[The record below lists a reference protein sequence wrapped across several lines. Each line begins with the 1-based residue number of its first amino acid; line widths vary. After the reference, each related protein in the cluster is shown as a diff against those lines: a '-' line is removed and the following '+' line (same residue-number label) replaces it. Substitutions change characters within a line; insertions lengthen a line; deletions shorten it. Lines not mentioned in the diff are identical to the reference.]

1 MRTKNMKS
9 SNRSK
14 SLSILASA
22 AVVLGGCIWLA
33 SQVQAEDAPAETQ
46 TPPVKL
52 PAKEKF
58 HLFILAGQSNMAGR
72 GVIEEEDKVANPRV
86 LTLTKDGKWVPAVD
100 PIHFDKPGS
109 GVGPGRGFGLAMAKK
124 LGPDVTIGLIPCAH
138 GGSPIASWEPGA
150 KWYQTNGH
158 PYDDAIARA
167 NLALKDG
174 VLKGILWHQGESDAG
189 NKAPKYQANL
199 TALIARFRKDLQVA
213 DLSVLLGQ
221 LGPFRKEAND
231 ENSKILDTALRSVA
245 KEDGNA
251 AFVSAEG
258 LTSNGD
264 FVHFDNK
271 SQRELGRRYAEAYL
285 KLMDDRLQEKKAASG
300 K

>member
-1 MRTKNMKS
+1 MNKLFRTLLLLIS
-9 SNRSK
+9 
-14 SLSILASA
+14 SLSLAGFGSDA
-22 AVVLGGCIWLA
+22 IALEDGGYDIFL
-33 SQVQAEDAPAETQ
+33 
-46 TPPVKL
+46 
-52 PAKEKF
+52 
-58 HLFILAGQSNMAGR
+58 LAGQSNMAGR
-72 GVIEEEDKVANPRV
+72 GAIPNPIDADGEPESAIKMWDPTKGIVEAKDPIIHPEIGNKPTAVGMGMSFAKAYLAEARRTGQAERKVLLVGAAWGGTGFSEDVPSFHYRWVVTQDPVVGGDLYRSAVQRANAAINAALAENPRSS
-86 LTLTKDGKWVPAVD
+86 
-100 PIHFDKPGS
+100 F
-109 GVGPGRGFGLAMAKK
+109 
-124 LGPDVTIGLIPCAH
+124 
-138 GGSPIASWEPGA
+138 
-150 KWYQTNGH
+150 
-158 PYDDAIARA
+158 
-167 NLALKDG
+167 
-174 VLKGILWHQGESDAG
+174 KGILWHQGESDAG